1 MSLSLREIGTEELGR
16 FLERS
21 EGEYAAE
28 RAAAGEPLE
37 TARSKAAASRAE
49 FFPGG
54 RPKVGHLVWSVVDD
68 DEPIG
73 LLWIGPHPDGYPG
86 AMWVWNVEIDE
97 AHRGLGAGRRAMEL
111 AEEVAIGLG
120 AKELW
125 LNVFGQ
131 NEVAIG
137 LYSSLSYQP
146 MSIQMRKVLG
156 AVPSTP
162 ARR

>member
-1 MSLSLREIGTEELGR
+1 MSVSLREIGAEELGR
-16 FLERS
+16 FLGRS

-37 TARSKAAASRAE
+37 VARSRAAASRAE

-54 RPKVGHLVWSVVDD
+54 RPKAGHLVFSIVDD

-73 LLWIGPHPDGYPG
+73 VLWVGPHPDGYPG

-97 AHRGLGAGRRAMEL
+97 PHRGRGAGRRAMEL
-111 AEEVAIGLG
+111 AEEVVIGRG
-120 AKELW
+120 ASELW

-137 LYSSLSYQP
+137 LYRSLSYQP
-146 MSIQMRKVLG
+146 MTIQMRKVLD
-156 AVPSTP
+156 P
-162 ARR
+162 RQ